1 MLGEDDA
8 ARANPDDVSFLFGD
22 VRKIHFYSY
31 LHYFYFN
38 IAKWSYLQGM
48 VIVPYVILSP
58 TIVTA
63 TITLGVVS
71 QTVRAFNKVAENM
84 QYIVRSWQKI
94 VELISV
100 YKRLREFEKQIEKN

>member
-1 MLGEDDA
+1 
-8 ARANPDDVSFLFGD
+8 
-22 VRKIHFYSY
+22 
-31 LHYFYFN
+31 
-38 IAKWSYLQGM
+38 M